1 MSKTK
6 SNGSATKRAPLS
18 YDQRESLNESI
29 NMILLAVFMF
39 TLGLGIILYSENW
52 DAIGWSLT
60 SFAVIIVLA
69 ESFNIKRIF
78 RIFKNRRKAN

>member
-6 SNGSATKRAPLS
+6 SNGSASKRVPMS

-52 DAIGWSLT
+52 DVIGWCLT
-60 SFAVIIVLA
+60 PLAVIIVLA
-69 ESFNIKRIF
+69 EALNIKRIF